1 MAEWNVYFTKQGRV
15 VVEADTY
22 QEATVRAEAIVE
34 ADGEPE
40 TVWEEWS
47 WEETYETF
55 EKETK

>member
-22 QEATVRAEAIVE
+22 QEATERAEAIVE

-47 WEETYETF
+47 WDETF